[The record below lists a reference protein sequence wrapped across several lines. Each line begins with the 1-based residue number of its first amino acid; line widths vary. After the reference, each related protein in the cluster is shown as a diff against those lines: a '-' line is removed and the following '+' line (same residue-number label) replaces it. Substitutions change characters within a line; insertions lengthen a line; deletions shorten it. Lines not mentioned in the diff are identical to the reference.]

1 LHKSEQTHL
10 GVVVAVVSQW
20 SDVPLTVFGEGTA
33 RVYKALHAN
42 GYNNTKMR
50 LLALVQGGGI
60 TA

>member
-1 LHKSEQTHL
+1 
-10 GVVVAVVSQW
+10 VVSQW